1 MTEADLAID
10 ASTAVC
16 TEFPRLPLP
25 EATMQL
31 TGLLQGEPD
40 FVANA
45 ANTGAFL
52 NDLLPNINWIGFY
65 ILRDEQL
72 VLGPFQGRTAC
83 VRIPI
88 GRGVCGTCVAEGM
101 TQRVDDVHNFP
112 GHIACDIR
120 SRSELVVPVKDARG
134 EVVAVLDVDSPLPAR
149 FTVEDQSYV
158 EALVDVFCRHQFH
171 REP

>member
-10 ASTAVC
+10 ASTAVS
-16 TEFPRLPLP
+16 TECPGLPLP
-25 EATMQL
+25 EAKMQL
-31 TGLLQGEPD
+31 AGLLQGEPD

-88 GRGVCGTCVAEGM
+88 GRGVCGTCVAEGN
-101 TQRVDDVHNFP
+101 TQRVDDVHSFP

-134 EVVAVLDVDSPLPAR
+134 DVVAVLDVDSPLPAR
-149 FTVEDQSYV
+149 FTMEDQSYV
-158 EALVDVFCRHQFH
+158 EALVDVFCQHQFH
-171 REP
+171 REA